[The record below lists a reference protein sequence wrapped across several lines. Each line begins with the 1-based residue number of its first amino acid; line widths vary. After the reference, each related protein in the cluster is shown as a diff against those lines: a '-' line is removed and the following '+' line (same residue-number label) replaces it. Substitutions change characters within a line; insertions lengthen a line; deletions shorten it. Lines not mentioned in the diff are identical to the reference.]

1 MIPHVILLRSVLAR
15 NSSPITQVGSLGRRD
30 YTAYGNQEGIV
41 TMIVDGFRR
50 AVRDIDRRVW
60 VTIAVLVLL
69 CGLVMS
75 IPVDP
80 DHLGMEVIQVTLDAV
95 STQTIPTYSTLA
107 AQLSQTPF
115 EAVIAE
121 VAPTIALQGLQE
133 VRQYAA
139 GAKADSER
147 SALEWGAI
155 QAVGAP
161 NITTCGDS
169 RFAWSTEQINGQ
181 GTLTLYYVQ
190 LVKPT
195 AIRIHETY
203 NPGFITR
210 VAIVDNQ
217 GQEHIVHEASPALSF
232 QCPFVRIIL
241 IEKADYAANSI
252 TITVDQSTSTGGWN
266 QIDAVELIGIRYN

>member
-1 MIPHVILLRSVLAR
+1 
-15 NSSPITQVGSLGRRD
+15 
-30 YTAYGNQEGIV
+30 
-41 TMIVDGFRR
+41 MIVDWFRR

-60 VTIAVLVLL
+60 LAIAAAALLV
-69 CGLVMS
+69 GLIMS

-80 DHLGMEVIQVTLDAV
+80 DRPSMDVIQVTLDAA
-95 STQTIPTYSTLA
+95 STQDIPPYATLA

-115 EAVIAE
+115 EAVVAE
-121 VAPTIALQGLQE
+121 VIPTLALQGLQE

-139 GAKADSER
+139 AAKSDSER
-147 SALEWGAI
+147 GSLEWGAI

-161 NITTCGDS
+161 NTTTCGDS
-169 RFAWSTEQINGQ
+169 RSAWSTAQSNEQ

-217 GQEHIVHEASPALSF
+217 GQEHIVHEAPPALSF

-241 IEKADYAANSI
+241 IEKADYAANNI
-252 TITVDQSTSTGGWN
+252 TITVDQSTSMGGWN